1 MDLDVICV
9 SSLRLIRGVLIGQN
23 WSATTLRCKMPNVRC
38 NVKCLSEKWANRNL
52 SLVLSDNFWGKSSST
67 NFPVYVCFLHQWK
80 YRMKIVD
87 VCPALKV
94 SVTTFH
100 SCNFSETFSR
110 DVTYDNIESHKKQGF
125 YPLCERCIFRK
136 TTVGGQIELRPANLG
151 LIAKEMKI

>member
-1 MDLDVICV
+1 MDMDVICV

-38 NVKCLSEKWANRNL
+38 NVKCLSEKWANWNL

-80 YRMKIVD
+80 YRMKIAD

-94 SVTTFH
+94 SVISFMTRAISVKLSAEMYLMIILKVTKNNGFTL
-100 SCNFSETFSR
+100 SVKGAFSEKPQWEVKLNSAQP
-110 DVTYDNIESHKKQGF
+110 I
-125 YPLCERCIFRK
+125 
-136 TTVGGQIELRPANLG
+136 
-151 LIAKEMKI
+151 

>member
-1 MDLDVICV
+1 MDMDVICV
-9 SSLRLIRGVLIGQN
+9 SSLIRGVLIGQN

-38 NVKCLSEKWANRNL
+38 NVKCLSEKWANWNL

-94 SVTTFH
+94 SVTSFMTGAISVELSAEMWLMIILKFTKNNGFTL
-100 SCNFSETFSR
+100 SVKGAFSEKPR
-110 DVTYDNIESHKKQGF
+110 WEVKSHSAQ
-125 YPLCERCIFRK
+125 PI
-136 TTVGGQIELRPANLG
+136 
-151 LIAKEMKI
+151 

>member
-1 MDLDVICV
+1 MDMDVICV
-9 SSLRLIRGVLIGQN
+9 SSLIRGVLIGQN

-38 NVKCLSEKWANRNL
+38 NVKCLSEKWTDWNL

-94 SVTTFH
+94 SVTSFMTQAISVKLSAEMWLMIILKVTKNKGFTL
-100 SCNFSETFSR
+100 SVKGAFSEKPQWGVKLNSAQP
-110 DVTYDNIESHKKQGF
+110 I
-125 YPLCERCIFRK
+125 
-136 TTVGGQIELRPANLG
+136 
-151 LIAKEMKI
+151 